1 LKHCMTQEV
10 GCPRSDNSRSRSCAR
25 RDKDGEK
32 VELPLTGKVLK
43 LNTIKKLLVANRGE
57 IAIRVCRAASELGL
71 KTVGIYAAE
80 DAYAMHRFRPDES
93 YVIGEG
99 LGPLRP

>member
-1 LKHCMTQEV
+1 
-10 GCPRSDNSRSRSCAR
+10 
-25 RDKDGEK
+25 
-32 VELPLTGKVLK
+32 
-43 LNTIKKLLVANRGE
+43 
-57 IAIRVCRAASELGL
+57 VCRAASELGL